1 MKILFLCHKMPFP
14 ANDGGAIASLNM
26 ITGFAALGNEVT
38 VLAMQT
44 PKHNFTVD
52 QLPDHLLNQIRW
64 HQVKVNTAINP
75 VKAIWNILFSNKP
88 YNAVRFQSKRFSR
101 KLTYLLSGNEYDI
114 IQIEGLY
121 LTPYLPVIRRKSK
134 SLVSLRAHNVEWEIW
149 ERLAANEKNE
159 IKKSYL
165 NLLAQRIKRMEYLA
179 LKKIDLLVPI
189 TFRDSSMLPF
199 HDDSKIM
206 VSPTGIEE
214 AKFADRPAKTEEKS
228 FFHIGALDWI
238 PNQEALLWFIK
249 NIWLSIKA
257 NHPEY
262 EFIVAG
268 RNASKNFE
276 AQLKQ
281 YPVIYAGEV
290 DDAVRFIDSHQVM
303 VVPLLSGSGLRIKII
318 EGMARGKCIMTTP
331 MGAEGIS
338 AINGEQL
345 LIGKTPEVW
354 IEMIEHLILDT
365 TRIQEIGIKAL
376 QFVKENFNNQQIIS
390 QLNDFYIKQLN

>member
-1 MKILFLCHKMPFP
+1 MPFP